1 MNFEL
6 QCEFIMSNIMKLP
19 FRIDLQE
26 ICRGGFRGGG
36 DVACA
41 LPRAINI
48 IEITMIPALIPD

>member
-1 MNFEL
+1 
-6 QCEFIMSNIMKLP
+6 MSNIMKLP

-36 DVACA
+36 GGVACA